1 VTGCARIYTARIL
14 ISGFVRDIGIDYI
27 RVAVLQGVQHLLGIV
42 NFLHSKLAAIRLK
55 KIGSSGRT
63 RTYNPSVNSRML
75 CH

>member
-1 VTGCARIYTARIL
+1 M
-14 ISGFVRDIGIDYI
+14 GIDCI
-27 RVAVLQGVQHLLGIV
+27 RIAVPQGVPHLLGLLI
-42 NFLHSKLAAIRLK
+42 FLDSNLAEVRLK

>member
-1 VTGCARIYTARIL
+1 VTGCARIYTAQIL

-27 RVAVLQGVQHLLGIV
+27 RVAVPQGVPHLLGLLI
-42 NFLHSKLAAIRLK
+42 FLDSNLAEVRLK